1 VKGEMQYILS
11 IVEFVCDYM
20 NDREIYNIQ
29 IIIIIRVTAIVEE
42 YYKKS
47 EYGKS

>member
-1 VKGEMQYILS
+1 MQYILS
-11 IVEFVCDYM
+11 IIEIVCDYM

-29 IIIIIRVTAIVEE
+29 IIIIITRVTAIVEE

-47 EYGKS
+47 EYGKA